1 MRAGSW
7 PPWAEGPRTRV
18 LPFATMSRATLL
30 LVSVIAALMLQGCGI
45 KGPLQ
50 PPSEQP
56 AKKQQPAPA
65 P

>member
-1 MRAGSW
+1 
-7 PPWAEGPRTRV
+7 
-18 LPFATMSRATLL
+18 MSRATFL

-56 AKKQQPAPA
+56 ARKQQSAPA

>member
-1 MRAGSW
+1 
-7 PPWAEGPRTRV
+7 
-18 LPFATMSRATLL
+18 MSRATLL
-30 LVSVIAALMLQGCGI
+30 LVSLITALMLQGCGI

-56 AKKQQPAPA
+56 RKQQPAPA

>member
-1 MRAGSW
+1 M
-7 PPWAEGPRTRV
+7 
-18 LPFATMSRATLL
+18 LPFATMSRLL
-30 LVSVIAALMLQGCGI
+30 PVLASLIAALTIQGCGI

-56 AKKQQPAPA
+56 AKKQQSAPA